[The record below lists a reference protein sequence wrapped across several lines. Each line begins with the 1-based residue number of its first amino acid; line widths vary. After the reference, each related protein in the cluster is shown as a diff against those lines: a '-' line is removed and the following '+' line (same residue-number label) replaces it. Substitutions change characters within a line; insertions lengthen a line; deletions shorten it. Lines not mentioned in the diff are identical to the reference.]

1 MDWIATLSC
10 LLYILG
16 CWLLG
21 GRFPFY
27 KFELYAA
34 DSWWSQGRRGSCFF
48 ADGQECDISQYD
60 GFSALKLEA
69 FDFTGVPTSVQWM
82 VEEAARWVAE
92 NPAKSRGQGPVEIA
106 FGFRYM
112 SVGDKG
118 RIQER
123 IEWRTRG
130 YAWTRT

>member
-21 GRFPFY
+21 GRYPFY

-34 DSWWSQGRRGSCFF
+34 AGGRKEGALPVFF
-48 ADGQECDISQYD
+48 ADRQECDIGQYD

-92 NPAKSRGQGPVEIA
+92 NPANSRGQGPVEIA